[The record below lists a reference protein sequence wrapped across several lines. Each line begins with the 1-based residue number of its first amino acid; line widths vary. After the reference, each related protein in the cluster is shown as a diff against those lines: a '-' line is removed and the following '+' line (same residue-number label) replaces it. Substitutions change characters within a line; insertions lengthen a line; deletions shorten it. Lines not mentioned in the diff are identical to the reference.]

1 MFYDIECE
9 DAMGEEVDGDDGDL
23 EGELIIKVRSG
34 INRPYQ
40 YLNEIV
46 FSTKEFCLTAQ
57 LLEQYYY

>member
-34 INRPYQ
+34 INRLPARDPETTQ
-40 YLNEIV
+40 SDHLH
-46 FSTKEFCLTAQ
+46 L
-57 LLEQYYY
+57 